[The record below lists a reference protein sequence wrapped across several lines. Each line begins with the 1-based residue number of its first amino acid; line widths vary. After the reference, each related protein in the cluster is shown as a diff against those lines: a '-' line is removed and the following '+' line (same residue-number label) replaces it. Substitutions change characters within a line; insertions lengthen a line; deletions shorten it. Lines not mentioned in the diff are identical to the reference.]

1 MRLSDFDFDLP
12 DSAIAQRPCTRR
24 DRSRLMV
31 PGQAGKPSLHLE
43 FSDLPGLL
51 AAGDLLVLN
60 DTRVLPARLY
70 GARGSGGRLELLL
83 LEKNT
88 EDAEDWWCMMK
99 IRRAPAHGEEL
110 ALSGGLRA
118 EVLEHRDH
126 RWLLRLSH
134 PAGDVALALKE
145 AGRMP
150 LPPYIRRNPDDDDAS
165 VMDRERYQTVFAR
178 QDGAVAAP
186 TAGLHFTPALL
197 DAIRDRGVNVA
208 FLTLHVGIGTFLP
221 VRTENLDD
229 HVMHAESFILAR
241 ETVAAIRATRD
252 AGGRVIAVGTTV
264 VRTLEGCAESDGSLA
279 PGAGRC
285 SLFIRPGHRFRIV
298 DAMIT
303 NFHLPR
309 STLLVLV
316 SAFAGRS
323 RILAAYSEAI
333 REGYRFFSYGDAMFL
348 TP

>member
-1 MRLSDFDFDLP
+1 MKLSDFDFDLP
-12 DSAIAQRPCTRR
+12 DSIIAQQPCSRR

-31 PGQAGKPSLHLE
+31 PGRDGRPSLHLQ
-43 FSDLPGLL
+43 FADLPGLL

-70 GARGSGGRLELLL
+70 GARASGGSLELLL
-83 LEKNT
+83 LEKNV
-88 EDAEDWWCMMK
+88 DGPQDWWCMLK
-99 IRRAPAHGEEL
+99 VGRAPAPGEEL

-118 EVLEHRDH
+118 EVLERRDD
-126 RWLLRLSH
+126 RWLLRLDH
-134 PAGDVALALKE
+134 PAGDVDLALQE
-145 AGRMP
+145 AGHMP
-150 LPPYIRRNPDDDDAS
+150 LPPYIRRDPDDDDAAG
-165 VMDRERYQTVFAR
+165 MDRERYQTVFAR

-186 TAGLHFTPALL
+186 TAGLHFTSALL
-197 DAIRDRGVNVA
+197 DTIRERGVNVA

-229 HVMHAESFILAR
+229 HVMHAESFTLLR
-241 ETVAAIRATRD
+241 ETVEAVRAARD
-252 AGGRVIAVGTTV
+252 VGGRVIAVGTTV
-264 VRTLEGCAESDGSLA
+264 VRTLEGCAGADGSLVPA
-279 PGAGRC
+279 VGRC
-285 SLFIRPGHRFRIV
+285 DLFIRPGHRFRIV

-316 SAFAGRS
+316 SAFVGRD
-323 RILAAYSEAI
+323 RILAAYGEAI
-333 REGYRFFSYGDAMFL
+333 REGYRFFSDGDAMFL